1 VSFTKI
7 CPLFSFADDVTQHVE
22 MLSSRNSRLQTIE
35 AGVCDPT
42 ATLL

>member
-1 VSFTKI
+1 
-7 CPLFSFADDVTQHVE
+7 